1 MNAAALHPARLLRDR
16 YRSCWW
22 VLLGLL
28 ALPAVSLMH
37 GAWSGSLGPN
47 PLERIERGTGQWAI
61 VCLTLS
67 LAVTPG
73 RKLLARTMTLVRAP
87 LGKRLS
93 DWNPL
98 VRMRRM
104 IGLMAFAYA
113 ALHVGA
119 YLELDV
125 GWDWLE
131 LLASLREKPYVLAGA
146 CAFAMLIP
154 LAATS
159 TDRAIRRLG
168 RHWKRLHRLSYGA
181 AIAAALHFLW
191 MSKPGVLTAYPYV
204 GAIAVLLGYRVLVA
218 LQPGFDPRRDGGDEV
233 PERLRVAESP
243 SMPSAAADQPESPE
257 TTLNRK
263 EYSA

>member
-1 MNAAALHPARLLRDR
+1 MNTAALHPVRLLKER

-22 VLLGLL
+22 TLLVLL
-28 ALPAVSLMH
+28 ALPALSLFH
-37 GAWSGSLGPN
+37 SAWSGTLGAN
-47 PLERIERGTGQWAI
+47 PLESIERDTGRWAI
-61 VCLTLS
+61 VCLSLS

-73 RKLLARTMTLVRAP
+73 RKLLARTMTLVRSP
-87 LGKRLS
+87 IGKRLS

-125 GWDWLE
+125 GWEWHE
-131 LLASLREKPYVLAGA
+131 LLNGLREKPYVLAGA
-146 CAFAMLIP
+146 FAFLMLIP

-159 TDRAIRRLG
+159 TDGAIRRLG
-168 RHWKRLHRLSYGA
+168 RHWKRLHRLSYVA

-191 MSKPGVLTAYPYV
+191 LSKPGVFTAYPYV

-218 LQPGFDPRRDGGDEV
+218 LRPGFDPRRDGGDEV
-233 PERLRVAESP
+233 PERPRTMGSSPGPAVPEQSESSEP
-243 SMPSAAADQPESPE
+243 S
-257 TTLNRK
+257 LNRK

>member
-1 MNAAALHPARLLRDR
+1 MNATALHPARLLRDR
-16 YRSCWW
+16 YRTCWW
-22 VLLGLL
+22 TLLGLL

-37 GAWSGSLGPN
+37 GAWSGTLGAN
-47 PLERIERGTGQWAI
+47 PLERIERDTGRWAI

-73 RKLLARTMTLVRAP
+73 RKFLARTMTLVRAP

-146 CAFAMLIP
+146 CAFVMLIP

-233 PERLRVAESP
+233 PERPRVAESP
-243 SMPSAAADQPESPE
+243 SMPSAAADHPESPE
-257 TTLNRK
+257 TTLNPK

>member
-1 MNAAALHPARLLRDR
+1 MNAAVLHPARLLRER
-16 YRSCWW
+16 YRICWW
-22 VLLGLL
+22 TLLGLL
-28 ALPAVSLMH
+28 ALPALSLFH
-37 GAWSGSLGPN
+37 GAWSGTLGAN
-47 PLERIERGTGQWAI
+47 PLERIERDTGRWAI

-73 RKLLARTMTLVRAP
+73 RKLLARTMTVVRSP

-125 GWDWLE
+125 GWEWRE
-131 LLASLREKPYVLAGA
+131 LLGGLREKPYVLAGA
-146 CAFAMLIP
+146 LAFLALIP

-159 TDRAIRRLG
+159 TDAAIRRLG
-168 RHWKRLHRLSYGA
+168 RHWKRLHRLTYVA

-204 GAIAVLLGYRVLVA
+204 GAIAALLGYRVLVA
-218 LQPGFDPRRDGGDEV
+218 LRPGFDPRRDGGDEI
-233 PERLRVAESP
+233 PERPRAPGSAPVPVGPEQPGSSQP
-243 SMPSAAADQPESPE
+243 S
-257 TTLNRK
+257 LKRK

>member
-1 MNAAALHPARLLRDR
+1 MNAAALHPARLLKER
-16 YRSCWW
+16 YRICWW
-22 VLLGLL
+22 TLL
-28 ALPAVSLMH
+28 ALLASPALLLLHS
-37 GAWSGSLGPN
+37 AWSDTLGAN
-47 PLERIERGTGQWAI
+47 PLERIERDTGRWAI

-73 RKLLARTMTLVRAP
+73 RKILARTMTFVRSP
-87 LGKRLS
+87 HGKRLS

-125 GWDWLE
+125 GWEWRE
-131 LLASLREKPYVLAGA
+131 LIGSLGEKPYVLAGA
-146 CAFAMLIP
+146 LAFLTLIP

-159 TDRAIRRLG
+159 TDAAIRRLG
-168 RHWKRLHRLSYGA
+168 RHWKRLHRLTYVA

-204 GAIAVLLGYRVLVA
+204 GAIVALLGYRALVA
-218 LQPGFDPRRDGGDEV
+218 MRPGFDPRRDGGDEV
-233 PERLRVAESP
+233 PERPQATGSTPAPAVP
-243 SMPSAAADQPESPE
+243 QHPESTEPS
-257 TTLNRK
+257 LNRK